1 MALAHIRPL
10 ITRIN
15 HDHEHISGV
24 EMRKVI
30 IGEDCG
36 NAPKNI
42 CLQKLTIA
50 FANVD
55 SKYIVSN
62 VTDNFRWK
70 IVREKLIRGKE
81 HLARALEQAKSDK
94 AAELTIHHVS
104 THGKSGAV
112 NGTKKWKNG
121 KTQAFCDVYEFKDTK
136 GSSVR
141 EIASY
146 VIEIK

>member
-1 MALAHIRPL
+1 M
-10 ITRIN
+10 T
-15 HDHEHISGV
+15 
-24 EMRKVI
+24 KVI

-36 NAPKNI
+36 NSPKNI
-42 CLQKLTIA
+42 FLQKLTIA

-62 VTDNFRWK
+62 VTDNFRWN
-70 IVREKLIRGKE
+70 IVGDQLIQGKE

-112 NGTKKWKNG
+112 NCTRKWKNG

-141 EIASY
+141 EITSY
-146 VIEIK
+146 LIDIQ